1 MKNSRYSIGMKALLV
16 MLQQIF
22 SVLLVVSIVLLS
34 SLFGR
39 QMLDT
44 DDILNRSFVDSG
56 YYAET
61 FQHSVGELIQY
72 AYLKEQFEVQ
82 GTYNE
87 NKAIDIFSYVNAD
100 GIIETRK
107 QPVEIPE
114 QKFRYRIVDLLTW
127 AENGYSEDKD
137 GLLVEAYTPVAGKS
151 VHQCLE
157 EGLLSYADAHYVLRR
172 LEQVLANIKQDM
184 NLYQRYL
191 NKYSVSETN
200 VHFWI
205 SGGDETSRIA
215 SNIGYSDMR
224 KELKSV
230 KDGSGSY
237 FYYDAES
244 LHMKTN
250 VDGMDDY
257 FYTELE
263 RLSKNIGAHPKIMI
277 FVDTN
282 FSHHDFF
289 TEANREYQRY
299 HPWIIGGIFLLAFSM
314 LAFIVTLILLTNISG
329 RVDGKSDIIR
339 TNWIDRI
346 KTEFILA
353 AILILIVV
361 TIIAAVQIM
370 YDDWEIPGMLIIT
383 GTMTYVCD
391 SIYQVLYLSIVRR
404 IKAGILWKN
413 SLIYWV
419 YHGVVR
425 AFLHWK
431 VSVRTLVVFIGGN
444 IMFLFT
450 TYQMLVKHSVLAAIV
465 WIGLL
470 IADAIITMKKAIQR
484 NKMMDGVEEIA
495 GGNLKYK
502 IDTEDFYTENK
513 ILAEAINNIGDGLY
527 RAVDENT
534 KNERMKADLITNVS
548 HDIKTPLT
556 SIINYVNLIKMEKVE
571 NEKVKE
577 YVNILDSKAQRLRQL
592 TEDLVEASKIS
603 SGNIELNMQ
612 CIDFVELIYQTGGE
626 FNEKF
631 EAKDL
636 TTITKLPG
644 DPVYIMADGRR
655 IWRVVENL
663 YNNVAKYA
671 LAHTRVY
678 VTVETT
684 EDEMEFSVKNISE
697 QEIKLDTE
705 ELTERFIRGDTSRTT
720 EGSGLGLSIAK
731 NLTILMNGHFSVEMD
746 GDLFKV
752 SVCFPL
758 VSKRETDNLAH

>member
-1 MKNSRYSIGMKALLV
+1 
-16 MLQQIF
+16 
-22 SVLLVVSIVLLS
+22 
-34 SLFGR
+34 
-39 QMLDT
+39 
-44 DDILNRSFVDSG
+44 
-56 YYAET
+56 
-61 FQHSVGELIQY
+61 
-72 AYLKEQFEVQ
+72 
-82 GTYNE
+82 
-87 NKAIDIFSYVNAD
+87 
-100 GIIETRK
+100 
-107 QPVEIPE
+107 
-114 QKFRYRIVDLLTW
+114 
-127 AENGYSEDKD
+127 
-137 GLLVEAYTPVAGKS
+137 
-151 VHQCLE
+151 
-157 EGLLSYADAHYVLRR
+157 
-172 LEQVLANIKQDM
+172 
-184 NLYQRYL
+184 
-191 NKYSVSETN
+191 
-200 VHFWI
+200 
-205 SGGDETSRIA
+205 
-215 SNIGYSDMR
+215 
-224 KELKSV
+224 
-230 KDGSGSY
+230 
-237 FYYDAES
+237 
-244 LHMKTN
+244 
-250 VDGMDDY
+250 
-257 FYTELE
+257 
-263 RLSKNIGAHPKIMI
+263 
-277 FVDTN
+277 
-282 FSHHDFF
+282 
-289 TEANREYQRY
+289 
-299 HPWIIGGIFLLAFSM
+299 
-314 LAFIVTLILLTNISG
+314 
-329 RVDGKSDIIR
+329 
-339 TNWIDRI
+339 
-346 KTEFILA
+346 
-353 AILILIVV
+353 
-361 TIIAAVQIM
+361 M

-502 IDTEDFYTENK
+502 IDTEGFYAENK

-556 SIINYVNLIKMEKVE
+556 SIINYVNLIRMEKVE

-603 SGNIELNMQ
+603 SGNIELDMQ

-731 NLTILMNGHFSVEMD
+731 NLTILMNGHFSVELD

-758 VSKRETDNLAH
+758 VPKRETDNLAH

>member
-1 MKNSRYSIGMKALLV
+1 MKNSRYSTGMKALLV
-16 MLQQIF
+16 MLQQVF
-22 SVLLVVSIVLLS
+22 AVLLVVSIVLLS
-34 SLFGR
+34 SLFGK

-61 FQHSVGELIQY
+61 FQHAVEELIQY

-82 GTYNE
+82 GAYNE
-87 NKAIDIFSYVNAD
+87 DKVIDIFTYVSAN
-100 GIIETRK
+100 GVIEMRRE
-107 QPVEIPE
+107 PVKIPE
-114 QKFRYRIVDLLTW
+114 QKFKYRVGDLLTW
-127 AENGYSEDKD
+127 AENGYSEGED
-137 GLLVEAYTPVAGKS
+137 GLLVEAYTPIAGKS
-151 VHQCLE
+151 VHQCLK
-157 EGLLSYADAHYVLRR
+157 EGLLSYEDAHYVLERM
-172 LEQVLANIKQDM
+172 EQILANIKQDM
-184 NLYQRYL
+184 KLYQRFL

-205 SGGDETSRIA
+205 SGGHEIPHVS
-215 SNIGYSDMR
+215 SNVGYSDVR
-224 KELKSV
+224 NELKNS
-230 KDGSGSY
+230 KNGTGSY

-250 VDGMDDY
+250 VDGMEDY
-257 FYTELE
+257 FYNHLE

-282 FSHHDFF
+282 LPNQDSFA
-289 TEANREYQRY
+289 EANREYQRY
-299 HPWIIGGIFLLAFSM
+299 HPWILGGIFLLAFSV
-314 LAFIVTLILLTNISG
+314 LAFIVTLVLLTNMAG
-329 RVDGKSDIIR
+329 RVDGESDVIR
-339 TNWIDRI
+339 TNWVDRI
-346 KTEFILA
+346 KTEIIIF
-353 AILILIVV
+353 AILMLIVAT
-361 TIIAAVQIM
+361 TISAVQIM
-370 YDDWEIPGMLIIT
+370 YDDWEIPGMLIIS
-383 GTMTYVCD
+383 GAMTYVCD
-391 SIYQVLYLSIVRR
+391 SIFLVLYLSIVRR
-404 IKAGILWKN
+404 MKAGILWKN

-419 YHGVVR
+419 YHGVVKV
-425 AFLHWK
+425 FFHWK
-431 VSVRTLVVFIGGN
+431 VSARTLIIFVGGN
-444 IMFLFT
+444 LVFLFT
-450 TYQMLVKHSVLAAIV
+450 TYQMLVNHSVIAAIV

-470 IADAIITMKKAIQR
+470 MADAIITMKKAIQR

-502 IDTEDFYTENK
+502 IDTEGFYAGDK
-513 ILAEAINNIGDGLY
+513 VLAEAINNIGDGLY

-577 YVNILDSKAQRLRQL
+577 YVNILDAKAQRLRQL

-697 QEIKLDTE
+697 QELKLDTE

-731 NLTILMNGHFSVEMD
+731 NLTILMNGHFFVGLD

-752 SVCFPL
+752 SVRFPL
-758 VSKRETDNLAH
+758 ASKKETDNLAR